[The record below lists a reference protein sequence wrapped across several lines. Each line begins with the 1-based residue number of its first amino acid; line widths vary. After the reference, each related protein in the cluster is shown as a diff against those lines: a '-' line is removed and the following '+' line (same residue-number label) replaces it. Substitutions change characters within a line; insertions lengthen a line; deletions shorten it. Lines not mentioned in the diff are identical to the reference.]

1 MWNPVIGLEIHVQL
15 KTLSKIFSPAS
26 TDFGAEQNTQACAI
40 DLGMPGVLPVLNEEA
55 VKMAIKFGLAIG
67 ASISDNSI
75 FARKNYFYPDLP
87 KGYQISQYEIP
98 IVEGGSIDIT
108 VDNAIKTINITRAHL
123 EEDAGKSI
131 HDLYNEETAVDLNR
145 AGTPL
150 IEIVSEPE
158 MKSAAEAVQY
168 LKNIHSLVKYLDISD
183 GNMQEGSFRCDA
195 NVSLMKANSETLGT
209 RAEIKNINSF
219 KFVENAINYEI
230 QRQSNILDEGNEVV
244 QETRLYDPIKN
255 ETRSMRS
262 KEEANDYRYFPDP
275 DLLPV
280 SITPDLINSIRSSM
294 PELPSDKRKR
304 FKKQYQLNDYDTEL
318 LTSNK
323 ELSEYFED
331 AIHDTELNA
340 KAAANWIITEVL
352 ALANKSNIS
361 VKDYP
366 VSPKNLQILLSNV
379 NDDVISSKQA
389 KDVFERMWNNGENAQ
404 DIIEK
409 EGMKQ
414 ISNTDELNKIVDN
427 IIKNNYKSVEE
438 YRNGKD
444 KLLGFFV
451 GQVMKETQGKGNPKI
466 INKLLKEK
474 LKS

>member
-1 MWNPVIGLEIHVQL
+1 MWDPVIGLEIHVQL
-15 KTLSKIFSPAS
+15 KTKSKIFSPAS
-26 TDFGAEQNTQACAI
+26 TNFGADQNTQACAI

-55 VKMAIKFGLAIG
+55 VRMAIKFGLAIG
-67 ASISDNSI
+67 ANISDNSI

-98 IVEGGSIDIT
+98 IVEGGSIEILINDH
-108 VDNAIKTINITRAHL
+108 AKTINITRAHL

-131 HDLYNEETAVDLNR
+131 HDLYATETAVDLNR

-158 MKSAAEAVQY
+158 MKSAIEAVKY

-195 NVSLMKANSETLGT
+195 NISLMKKGSDVLGT

-230 QRQSNILDEGNEVV
+230 QRQSGILDGGNEVI
-244 QETRLYDPIKN
+244 QETRLYDPAKN

-280 SITPDLINSIRSSM
+280 SISSELINEIKENM
-294 PELPSDKRKR
+294 PELPAFKRDR
-304 FKKQYQLNDYDTEL
+304 FKLEYKLNDYDVEL
-318 LTSNK
+318 LTNDRD
-323 ELSEYFED
+323 LSQYFED
-331 AIHDTELNA
+331 TINGTALNP
-340 KAAANWIITEVL
+340 KITANWIITEVL
-352 ALANKSNIS
+352 ALANKSNID

-366 VSPKNLQILLSNV
+366 VSFKNLQSLLLNV
-379 NDDVISSKQA
+379 QEDTISSKQA
-389 KDVFERMWNNGENAQ
+389 KVVFERMWNNGENAQ
-404 DIIEK
+404 DIINK
-409 EGMKQ
+409 EGMQ
-414 ISNTDELNKIVDN
+414 QMSNTDELNKVVDN
-427 IIKNNYKSVEE
+427 IIKNNYKSVVEFQ
-438 YRNGKD
+438 NGKD

-451 GQVMKETQGKGNPKI
+451 GQVMKETQGKGNPKL
-466 INKLLKEK
+466 INQILKEK
-474 LKS
+474 LKK

>member
-1 MWNPVIGLEIHVQL
+1 
-15 KTLSKIFSPAS
+15 
-26 TDFGAEQNTQACAI
+26 
-40 DLGMPGVLPVLNEEA
+40 
-55 VKMAIKFGLAIG
+55 
-67 ASISDNSI
+67 
-75 FARKNYFYPDLP
+75 
-87 KGYQISQYEIP
+87 
-98 IVEGGSIDIT
+98 
-108 VDNAIKTINITRAHL
+108 
-123 EEDAGKSI
+123 
-131 HDLYNEETAVDLNR
+131 
-145 AGTPL
+145 
-150 IEIVSEPE
+150 
-158 MKSAAEAVQY
+158 
-168 LKNIHSLVKYLDISD
+168 
-183 GNMQEGSFRCDA
+183 
-195 NVSLMKANSETLGT
+195 
-209 RAEIKNINSF
+209 
-219 KFVENAINYEI
+219 
-230 QRQSNILDEGNEVV
+230 
-244 QETRLYDPIKN
+244 
-255 ETRSMRS
+255 MRS

-280 SITPDLINSIRSSM
+280 SITPELINSIRSSM

-304 FKKQYQLNDYDTEL
+304 FKEQYQLNDYDTEL
-318 LTSNK
+318 LTNNK